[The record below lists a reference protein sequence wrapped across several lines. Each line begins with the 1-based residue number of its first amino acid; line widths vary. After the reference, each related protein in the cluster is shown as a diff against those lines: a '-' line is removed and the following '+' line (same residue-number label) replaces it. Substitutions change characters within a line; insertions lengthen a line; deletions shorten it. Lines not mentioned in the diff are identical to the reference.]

1 MRSVRAW
8 TLGLASVVYLAGF
21 LYLYFS
27 EPLFSSS
34 GDPEKRLPRWQL
46 LFWIF
51 STGDDEVKHPFW
63 TLFERFTHLGW
74 VVERVPIILLA
85 SFVWILA
92 LMLGSLVIST
102 LVKRT
107 SVTRG
112 EWIILSA
119 GLGIGILSCI
129 VQVLGLAGVLDRYT
143 FFVVAGV
150 IISLWGLSFAT
161 RGRGMDVYEKLTSP
175 RVTLQVAVLVPSG
188 IVLGLALL
196 SAMLPTPDY
205 DAHAYHLLGPK
216 EWFLSGRIQFL
227 PHNVYTSFPFLTEM
241 MHLVGM
247 VAWGDWFYGGLVG
260 QTILSGFGILTTAAI
275 VCTGRRLFDE
285 NAGWLAGLI
294 YATAPWTYRLT
305 SIPYVEGP
313 MLAYGMLGLL
323 CLTRFSQGHVVWS
336 VMAGLFA
343 GAAFGCKYPAL
354 LMIAVPLG
362 AGLLGLSHRRTVP
375 LHMIAFGSGFILLA
389 GIWLVRNLAW
399 TGNPVFPLLYDWVGS
414 TTWDAVRDERFVK
427 GHQSSSFT
435 LPIMGSYAR
444 DVFERSDWQSALVFA
459 FAPWSLFSRR
469 RVAFALWALIVYL
482 FLTFFFTTHR
492 LDRFFL
498 TIEPVAAL
506 LAGGGMVV
514 VMGWLGRWIPAI
526 VTTFIVLFNIAYV
539 STPLCGMNLYTD
551 PLSSVRRVAI
561 DSVAPSLAALIES
574 DLVKSDQTVLFVGL
588 AAVYESPY
596 SSRYNTVFDSNILE
610 RIARDPNTGKLRRGD
625 DIRSSLARHGIN
637 DIFVDWSWINR
648 YRSPGNYGY
657 TDFITPSLFE
667 ELVKEG
673 VLRRIAPALAGQSD
687 WELYEVVTEAGKP

>member
-1 MRSVRAW
+1 M
-8 TLGLASVVYLAGF
+8 LGLASVIYLAGF
-21 LYLYFS
+21 LSLYFS
-27 EPLFSSS
+27 EPLFNSS

-46 LFWIF
+46 LVWIF
-51 STGDDEVKHPFW
+51 SAGSDELQHPFA
-63 TLFERFTHLGW
+63 TLFNRFTHFDW
-74 VVERVPIILLA
+74 AVERAPIILLA

-92 LMLGSLVIST
+92 IMLGSLVISS
-102 LVKRT
+102 LVKRE

-119 GLGIGILSCI
+119 GLGLGVLSCI

-161 RGRGMDVYEKLTSP
+161 RGRAMDVYEKRSSP
-175 RVTLQVAVLVPSG
+175 RVSLQLAVLIPSG

-216 EWFLSGRIQFL
+216 EWFLAGRIQFL

-260 QTILSGFGILTTAAI
+260 QSILSGFGILTTAA
-275 VCTGRRLFDE
+275 VMCVGRRLFDE
-285 NAGWLAGLI
+285 NAGWLAALV

-336 VMAGLFA
+336 LMAGIFA

-354 LMIAVPLG
+354 LMVAVPLG
-362 AGLLGLSHRRTVP
+362 AGVAVLSNRRTIP
-375 LHMIAFGSGFILLA
+375 LHMIAFGGGFILLA

-399 TGNPVFPLLYDWVGS
+399 TGNPVFPLLYDWMGA

-435 LPIMGSYAR
+435 FSLLGSFAR

-482 FLTFFFTTHR
+482 FLMFFFTTHR

-506 LAGGGMVV
+506 LAGAGMVV
-514 VMGWLGRWIPAI
+514 VMGWIGRWIPAI
-526 VTTFIVLFNIAYV
+526 ATALIVIFNISYV

-551 PLSSVRRVAI
+551 PLSSVRKVAL
-561 DSVAPSLAALIES
+561 DNVAPSLAALIDS
-574 DLVKSDQTVLFVGL
+574 DLVKNDQTVLFVGL

-610 RIARDPNTGKLRRGD
+610 QITRDPHTGGLRRAD

-637 DIFVDWSWINR
+637 DIFVDWSWVKR

-657 TDFITPSLFE
+657 SDFITPSLFE

-673 VLRRIAPALAGQSD
+673 ILRPIAPALLGQPD
-687 WELYEVVTEAGKP
+687 WQLYEVVTEAGKL